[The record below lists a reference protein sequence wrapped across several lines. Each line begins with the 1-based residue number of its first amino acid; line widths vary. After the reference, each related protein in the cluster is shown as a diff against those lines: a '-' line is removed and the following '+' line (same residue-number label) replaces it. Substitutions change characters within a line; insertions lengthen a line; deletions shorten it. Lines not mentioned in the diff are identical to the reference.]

1 MDSFSQAELFQ
12 LMVSRVRDYAIFLLD
27 PKGRII
33 SWNAGAK
40 AIKQYTED
48 EIIGKE
54 FSIFYTP
61 ADIER
66 GWPAHE
72 LKSALTEGRF
82 EDEGWRVRKDGSR
95 FWANVIITALRD
107 DNGVL
112 RAFSKITRDLTEKR
126 QQQETLRLSEER
138 FRLLVEGVQDYAIY
152 MLSPDGVVTSW
163 NAGARR
169 IKGYE
174 ASEIIGS
181 HFSRFYPPEDIESGK
196 PWAELAMA
204 REHGRVEDEGW
215 RIRKDGSRFWSRV
228 AVTALYD
235 PNGSLHGFAKVTQ
248 DLTRRRHSE
257 ALELSSQNVQQFLAV
272 LAHELRNPL
281 AAIRNA
287 VQLQKILK
295 PGDAGF
301 DMAHNVLNRQT
312 GQLGRIVEDLM
323 DVSRIARGTLSIDA
337 KPSDVAVLVARAI
350 ETARPNI
357 EAANHT
363 LEVSVPAELIRI
375 DGDELRLTQ
384 ALTNIIN
391 NAARYT
397 DRGGKIFVTVTP
409 MRFGESPGVRISVRD
424 TGRGI
429 EPTLLPTIF
438 GMFVQGKNL
447 VNRPVEGLGVG
458 LALARSIV
466 ELHHGTLEADSEGAG
481 KGAEFVIDLPAI
493 AGEAAADTGKWRVP
507 AAIAPIPFAQQEKR
521 RVLVVD
527 DNQDAAITL
536 ASLLR
541 SYGHEVV
548 TVHDGV
554 EALQTFEGFR
564 PQIVLLDIGMPGM
577 DGLELARRLRA
588 RNRNPRPL
596 IVAVTGWGK
605 QEDEAISKEAGF
617 DFHIVKPVEELQL
630 REILGHHAGSLH

>member
-1 MDSFSQAELFQ
+1 MVISPDAELFR

-33 SWNAGAK
+33 SWNAGAR
-40 AIKQYTED
+40 AIKQYTDE
-48 EIIGKE
+48 EIIGRE
-54 FSIFYTP
+54 FSIFYTQP
-61 ADIER
+61 DIDR

-72 LKSALTEGRF
+72 LKCALTEGRF

-107 DNGVL
+107 DSGVL
-112 RAFSKITRDLTEKR
+112 RAFSKITRDLTDKR
-126 QQQETLRLSEER
+126 LQQESLRLSEER

-152 MLSPDGVVTSW
+152 LLSPDGVVTSW

-181 HFSRFYPPEDIESGK
+181 HFSRFYPPDDIESGK

-204 REHGRVEDEGW
+204 REHGRAEDEGW

-228 AVTALYD
+228 VVTPLFD

-248 DLTRRRHSE
+248 DLTQRRHSE

-287 VQLQKILK
+287 VQLQKALK
-295 PGDAGF
+295 PGDAGQE
-301 DMAHNVLNRQT
+301 MAYNVLNRQT
-312 GQLGRIVEDLM
+312 GQLTRIVEDLM
-323 DVSRIARGTLSIDA
+323 DISRVARGSLSIDR

-363 LEVSVPAELIRI
+363 LEVSVPPELIRI

-397 DRGGKIFVTVTP
+397 DRGGKITVAVTRT
-409 MRFGESPGVRISVRD
+409 RFGESPGVRIAVRD

-429 EPTLLPTIF
+429 EASLLPNIF

-447 VNRPVEGLGVG
+447 MNRPVEGLGVG

-466 ELHHGTLEADSEGAG
+466 ELHHGTLEAHSEGAG
-481 KGAEFVIDLPAI
+481 KGAEFVIALPAI
-493 AGEAAADTGKWRVP
+493 TGDVEADTGKRQIP
-507 AAIAPIPFAQQEKR
+507 AAIVAVPSPAQEKR

-541 SYGHEVV
+541 TFGHEVV

-554 EALQTFEGFR
+554 EALQTSEGFR
-564 PQIVLLDIGMPGM
+564 PQVVLLDIGMPGM
-577 DGLELARRLRA
+577 DGLEVARRLRK
-588 RNRNPRPL
+588 RNRLPRPL

-605 QEDEAISKEAGF
+605 QEDEALSKEAGF
-617 DFHIVKPVEELQL
+617 DFHVVKPVEESQL
-630 REILGHHAGSLH
+630 REIFGRPAGLLH